1 MNVMHGMCRGAM
13 TQRNDD
19 GRRRWGRIAVLL
31 LTTLMSA
38 AGNLSGGSSSTAQM
52 PYEPPPKLEP
62 SNVPTI
68 PPSTQAL
75 GPDEVKRA
83 EALLPMLEGKQ
94 EFYAIGEFVHLGPG
108 AIPVL
113 VKALGMPS
121 PRLRYNAI
129 ETMLMI
135 KDPGAVPSLLETAK
149 LTTEIPRVREHA
161 LRVSVRLDAPK
172 TPPAIEALAKD
183 PESSLR
189 KAAAFEARYVREKA
203 VIPTLIGLVGDEEK
217 FVGIT
222 AVNSLWILTRH
233 ETELHDW
240 EMSTKADRTEWAQE
254 WVEWWKTVQD
264 TFQLPE
270 PRRPRKPLQ

>member
-1 MNVMHGMCRGAM
+1 MLQGEPMQEDGS
-13 TQRNDD
+13 
-19 GRRRWGRIAVLL
+19 GRRRGWARFVLFAAVVIVGGNGPAGSLL
-31 LTTLMSA
+31 H
-38 AGNLSGGSSSTAQM
+38 AQM

-68 PPSTQAL
+68 APSTQML
-75 GPDEVKRA
+75 GAEEAKRA

-94 EFYAIGEFVHLGPG
+94 EFWAIGEFVHLGPG

-113 VKALGMPS
+113 AKALGMPS
-121 PRLRYNAI
+121 PRVRYNAI

-135 KDPGAVPSLLETAK
+135 KDASAVPSLLETAK

-172 TPPAIEALAKD
+172 TPPAIDALAKD

-203 VIPTLIGLVGDEEK
+203 VIPILIGLVGDEEK

-233 ETELHDW
+233 ETEMHDW
-240 EMSTKADRTEWAQE
+240 EVSTKADRVEWAQE

-270 PRRPRKPLQ
+270 PRKPRKLMP

>member
-1 MNVMHGMCRGAM
+1 MRHMGI
-13 TQRNDD
+13 
-19 GRRRWGRIAVLL
+19 GRRSAGEWWAMGAAGMVAGVVLL
-31 LTTLMSA
+31 FTGPPVS
-38 AGNLSGGSSSTAQM
+38 AQM

-62 SNVPTI
+62 SNVQTVL
-68 PPSTQAL
+68 PSTQAL
-75 GPDEVKRA
+75 GPDELKRA

-172 TPPAIEALAKD
+172 TPPAIDALAKD

-203 VIPTLIGLVGDEEK
+203 VIPILIGLVGDEEK

-233 ETELHDW
+233 ETEMHDW
-240 EMSTKADRTEWAQE
+240 EVSTKADRVEWAQE

-270 PRRPRKPLQ
+270 PRKPRKLMP